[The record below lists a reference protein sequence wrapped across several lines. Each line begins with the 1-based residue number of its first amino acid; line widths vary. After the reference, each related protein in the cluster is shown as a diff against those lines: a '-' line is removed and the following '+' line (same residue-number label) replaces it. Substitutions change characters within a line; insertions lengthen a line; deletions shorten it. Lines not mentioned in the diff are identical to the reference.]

1 MKTTIFLFFLFLSGL
16 SLSQDHFSLEMQ
28 NGHTL
33 PITCVAIHPET
44 PIVVTGS
51 QDHAIIFWNT
61 NTKKQL
67 KSVNLSTASVIGLQ
81 FNRTGDLLLALTSKN
96 EVILINP
103 SASEMLVQRKFELKD
118 GYILSASFTTNP
130 DIVAVGSNRND
141 LLLWNY
147 RTDEVTINT
156 KGFNTRINNRVLHVN
171 GDQKL
176 QFENATQFKLMN
188 LTGQDTLTAKFD
200 KPNNYQFHPNND
212 LLAIGSAK
220 LIAGIFNTSSGEL
233 VHKIEPNPEKQC
245 DGCNLKVFWSPDG
258 KQLATYDHKN
268 GLYVWGNKFQKPI
281 FKIELTERI
290 EHYFFSNTG
299 RYIVLSNDKSIWI
312 IDVLSKKIIQNFNSP
327 YLNNFKPV
335 LDLEEAHFY
344 IPGDLFSL
352 QKINLKSG
360 KKAAVYSGINNQKA
374 NQLPYDYLDWYQSGS
389 LKHFKQLSP
398 LELSHHKDFLVV
410 GKVGLEVQKIDL
422 KTGKINTLFKS
433 EKSVTAVKISDN
445 DSIIATGD
453 AGGNIVMYDL
463 FNKTSRVYPH
473 IHADMILDFAFVTNN
488 SILSSG
494 WDGRTYLLDLK
505 TGKKTFITE
514 QSYATNKI
522 IVDSKRL
529 YYFRTNLDNSVVMH
543 EMDSHL
549 EVKRF
554 IGHTDKIM
562 DLSYDEA
569 SGRLFTCSMDGSVR
583 VWNVA
588 SGLLMNKF
596 YLNNHRPALCLEKHP
611 SKELLLVGGID
622 RNIYF
627 IDLLEKEEITKTKL
641 HNSGISNI
649 QIYNSETAVI
659 KGLDGTLKF
668 IDLNNKR
675 DLLSLYLYPG
685 NEWLAVAPETMHFD
699 GTKNAMEQIHL
710 VKGIQTQDIGNLFNQ
725 YFSPDLIKKALSGD
739 IKNTDQGR
747 NIENILDDGI
757 RFKVAVLNN
766 LKELITPL
774 KDSVY
779 RMHDSRVT
787 MQLQFEKNYKY
798 EDILVYNNGKL
809 ILTESNDEEVAF
821 RGAKNTVM
829 IEVPLVPQRNSI
841 DIKVTDTEGI
851 EYTFEPIHLNY
862 DTVASKTDLYILSL
876 GINEYQ
882 NKNYNLKYAK
892 NDASAFTLSLNQ
904 AAEPIYGQVF
914 TYTLDDKKVTK
925 ENVTSLIQEISAT
938 IGPEDVFVL
947 YYAGHGVMIESGADN
962 EFFLVM
968 SDITNLYGGIELL
981 REKGISSKELLMF
994 SKDIPAQKQV
1004 FFLDACQSGA
1014 ALDVFATRG
1023 VSREKTIAQLARS
1036 SGTFF
1041 ITASQDIEY
1050 ANEASSLKHGLFT
1063 FAILELLTG
1072 KAPVYADNILSM
1084 GELKNYVE
1092 QRVPELSEQF
1102 KTSPQYP
1109 TGYNFGNDFPIGV
1122 LDAEK

>member
-1 MKTTIFLFFLFLSGL
+1 MTFFFLLFISRL
-16 SLSQDHFSLEMQ
+16 SLSQDPFSLEMQ
-28 NGHTL
+28 NGHSL
-33 PITCVAIHPET
+33 PITCVAIHPDA

-51 QDHAIIFWNT
+51 QDYSIIFWNA

-67 KSVNLSTASVIGLQ
+67 KSVNVSTASVIGLQ
-81 FNRTGDLLLALTSKN
+81 FNRSGDLLLALTSKN

-103 SASEMLVQRKFELKD
+103 SASETLVQRKFELKD

-141 LLLWNY
+141 LFLWNY
-147 RTDEVTINT
+147 KTNEIST
-156 KGFNTRINNRVLHVN
+156 NTRGFDTRIDNRVLHVN
-171 GDQKL
+171 GDQKIE
-176 QFENATQFKLMN
+176 FENAQYFKLIN
-188 LTGQDTLTAKFD
+188 FPDQDTLTLEFD
-200 KPNNYQFHPNND
+200 KSNNYQFHPNSN
-212 LLAIGSAK
+212 LLAMGSAK
-220 LIAGIFNTSSGEL
+220 LIAGVFNTSSGEL
-233 VHKIEPNPEKQC
+233 IQKIEPNTEKQC
-245 DGCNLKVFWSPDG
+245 DGCNLKVFWNPDG

-268 GLYVWGNKFQKPI
+268 GLYVWDNKFQKPV
-281 FKIELTERI
+281 FKIELAERI
-290 EHYFFSNTG
+290 EYYFFSNTG
-299 RYIVLSNDKSIWI
+299 RYIILSNDKSLWV
-312 IDVLSKKIIQNFNSP
+312 IDVLSKKIIQNFSSP

-335 LDLEEAHFY
+335 LDPEEAHFY

-398 LELSHHKDFLVV
+398 VELSHHKDFLIL
-410 GKVGLEVQKIDL
+410 GKVGLEVQKLDL
-422 KTGKINTLFKS
+422 QTGKINTLFQS
-433 EKSVTAVKISDN
+433 EKSVTVVKIADN
-445 DSIIATGD
+445 DSLIVAGD
-453 AGGNIVMYDL
+453 AGGNIVTYDL
-463 FNKTSRVYPH
+463 PNKMSKVYPH
-473 IHADMILDFAFVTNN
+473 VHADMILDFAFVSNE
-488 SILSSG
+488 SIISCG
-494 WDGRTYLLDLK
+494 WDGRTYHLDLK
-505 TGKKTFITE
+505 TGKKTSITE

-522 IVDSKRL
+522 IVDSKKL

-543 EMDSHL
+543 EMDSHQ

-569 SGRLFTCSMDGSVR
+569 SGRLFTCSLDGSVR
-583 VWNVA
+583 IWNIA
-588 SGLLMNKF
+588 SGLLIKKF
-596 YLNNHRPALCLEKHP
+596 YLDDHAPALCIAKHP
-611 SKELLLVGGID
+611 SKEQLLVGGID

-627 IDLLEKEEITKTKL
+627 LDLQEKERLTKVRL
-641 HNSGISNI
+641 HTSGIASI
-649 QIYNSETAVI
+649 QIYNPETAI
-659 KGLDGTLKF
+659 IRGLDGTLKF
-668 IDLNNKR
+668 IDLKNKS
-675 DLLSLYLYPG
+675 DLLSLYLYPD
-685 NEWLAVAPETMHFD
+685 NEWLAVAPESMRFD
-699 GTKNAMEQIHL
+699 GTKKAMTQIHL
-710 VKGIQTQDIGNLFNQ
+710 VKGVQTQDIGNLFKQ
-725 YFSPDLIKKALSGD
+725 YFSPDLMKTVLTGD

-747 NIENILDDGI
+747 HIEDILDNGI
-757 RFKVAVLNN
+757 RFNVAIQNN
-766 LKELITPL
+766 LSELITPV

-779 RMHDSRVT
+779 LIHDSRVT

-798 EDILVYNNGKL
+798 QDILVYNNGKL
-809 ILTESNDEEVAF
+809 ILTESNDEEVTF
-821 RGAKNTVM
+821 RGSKNGIM
-829 IEVPLVPQRNSI
+829 IEVPLSPQRNSI
-841 DIKVTDTEGI
+841 DVKVIDTKGI

-862 DTVASKTDLYILSL
+862 DTVVSKTDLYILSL

-892 NDASAFTLSLNQ
+892 NDASEFVISLSE
-904 AAEPIYGQVF
+904 AAKPIYEQVF
-914 TYTLDDKKVTK
+914 TYALDDKKVTK
-925 ENVTSLIQEISAT
+925 ENVTSMIHEISAT

-947 YYAGHGVMIESGADN
+947 YYAGHGVMIEDEIADN

-981 REKGISSKELLMF
+981 REKGISSKELLMI
-994 SKDIPAQKQV
+994 SKNIPAQKQV
-1004 FFLDACQSGA
+1004 FFLDACQAGA

-1050 ANEASSLKHGLFT
+1050 ANEASNLKHGLFT

-1072 KAPVYADNILSM
+1072 KAPVYADNILSV

-1122 LDAEK
+1122 LDPEK